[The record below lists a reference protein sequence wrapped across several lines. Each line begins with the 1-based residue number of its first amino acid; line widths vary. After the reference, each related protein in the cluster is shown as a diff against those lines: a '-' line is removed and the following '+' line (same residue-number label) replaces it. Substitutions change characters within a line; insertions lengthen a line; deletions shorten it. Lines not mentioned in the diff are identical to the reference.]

1 MLKDSL
7 VSASAATSPNPYVFI
22 VGCPRS
28 GTTLL
33 QRIVDAHPQFAITPE
48 TQWIHKYFEGRI
60 GLTPEGL
67 VTPELIAKLFEYH
80 SFPKLGISREQL
92 KTLLGS

>member
-1 MLKDSL
+1 MRRPTAGVLGHM
-7 VSASAATSPNPYVFI
+7 NPYLFI

-33 QRIVDAHPQFAITPE
+33 RRLVDTHPLVAVIDE
-48 TQWIHKYFEGRI
+48 MRWIASFFERRE

-67 VTPELIAKLFEYH
+67 VTPELVDRL
-80 SFPKLGISREQL
+80 LGIRQVCHFGDQS
-92 KTLLGS
+92 